1 LVSTSRVEA
10 ATTLVVAT
18 TDKAGR
24 KPLLLICSPG
34 MTLTLEILGGDI
46 RLSFIFVRRLIPE
59 TNGVRPRRRW
69 SSRYPAGRHTSP
81 GRHVGVGLSAAD
93 GCHAQCSYSM
103 PRRRREE
110 LTAQGAQLSR
120 LARDGPQR
128 GARRHRARAYRRS
141 WMVGCTPCCSGGEI
155 TVISAARSSELAN
168 AIVAR

>member
-1 LVSTSRVEA
+1 VVLKLPFARCSPKPSAPPPRQEHPPDEVRWLPTSGAGLVSTSRVEA

-34 MTLTLEILGGDI
+34 MALTLEILGGDI

-110 LTAQGAQLSR
+110 LTAQGA
-120 LARDGPQR
+120 
-128 GARRHRARAYRRS
+128 
-141 WMVGCTPCCSGGEI
+141 
-155 TVISAARSSELAN
+155 
-168 AIVAR
+168 